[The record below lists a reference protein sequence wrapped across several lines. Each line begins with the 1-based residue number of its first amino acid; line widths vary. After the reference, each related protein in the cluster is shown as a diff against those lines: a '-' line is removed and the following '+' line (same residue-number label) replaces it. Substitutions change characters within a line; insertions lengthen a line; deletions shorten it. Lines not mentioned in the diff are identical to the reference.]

1 MTDFKNLEPKVI
13 KVIHFCFQQIA
24 PINFKKT
31 LAITSHTVE
40 MTPRFF
46 SFSSSKE

>member
-24 PINFKKT
+24 PINFKT
-31 LAITSHTVE
+31 LAVTSQTVE